1 MNYRSTQRQVM
12 AELSNN
18 KLKDFRNFLYVIWK
32 HLRLPQPTALQYD
45 IAKYL
50 QSKERR
56 IIIEG
61 FRGIGKSWITSAYVC
76 HQLFLN
82 PQLNIL
88 VVSASKTRADDASTF
103 ILRIINEVPILQHLI
118 PKDSQ
123 RQSKISFDVAPARAS
138 HQPSVKSVGIF
149 GQMTGSRSSIILAD
163 DIETPLNSMTQ
174 GMRDR
179 LSEGVKEFESIVL
192 PEGKIIFLGTPQ
204 CEQSLYNALPE
215 RGYKKRI
222 WTAKYPTPKQT
233 AFFGKTLAP
242 IIYNAVELNPELK
255 DKPTEPTRFDKDDL
269 DEREASYGR
278 SQFALQF
285 MLDSRISDA
294 DRYPLK
300 LSDLII
306 TSINPDK
313 AYEKYVWAA
322 NPENRA
328 DELPCVGMTG
338 DYYYRPMDTVGEL
351 LDYSGAIMA
360 IDSSGAGKDETG
372 YSCTKFLNGQI
383 FVTAAGGF
391 RGGYNEVVLAKLV
404 KIAKEQN
411 VKLIL
416 VEENFGA
423 GMFMELLKPYL
434 LKEYPCTLEGVRH
447 TIQKEK
453 RIIDTLEP
461 LMNQHRV
468 IVSDKVVQD
477 DYTSTQIHTPEM
489 ALRYQLFYQMSRITK
504 DKGSLAHDDR
514 LDVLA
519 MACEYWNTQIARDA
533 DRAMEDRKDELF
545 RKELDEFIGGNKGNS
560 ENVWFNV

>member
-1 MNYRSTQRQVM
+1 MTTQ
-12 AELSNN
+12 

-45 IAKYL
+45 IATYL
-50 QSKERR
+50 QSDERR

-76 HQLFLN
+76 YQLFLN

-88 VVSASKTRADDASTF
+88 IVSASKTRADDASTF

-149 GQMTGSRSSIILAD
+149 GQMTGSRSDFILAD

-179 LSEGVKEFESIVL
+179 LSEGVKEFESIIK
-192 PEGKIIFLGTPQ
+192 PEGRIIFLGTPQ

-222 WTAKYPTPKQT
+222 WTAKYPSSKQT
-233 AFFGKTLAP
+233 AYFGKTLAP
-242 IIYNAVELNPELK
+242 IIYNAVELNSELK
-255 DKPTEPTRFDKDDL
+255 DKPTEPTRFDIEDL
-269 DEREASYGR
+269 NEREASYGR

-306 TSINPDK
+306 TSINPEK

-338 DYYYRPMDTVGEL
+338 DYYYRPMDSVGDL
-351 LDYSGAIMA
+351 LDYTGAILA
-360 IDSSGAGKDETG
+360 IDPSGKGKDETG

-404 KIAKEQN
+404 KIAKEQK

-416 VEENFGA
+416 IEENFGS
-423 GMFMELLKPYL
+423 GMMIELLKPYL
-434 LKEYPCTLEGVRH
+434 LKEYPCTVEGVRH
-447 TIQKEK
+447 TTQKEK

-489 ALRYQLFYQMSRITK
+489 ALRYQLFYQMSRITR

-533 DRAMEDRKDELF
+533 DRAMDDRKDELF
-545 RKELDEFIGGNKGNS
+545 RQELDKFMGNEGYS
-560 ENVWFNV
+560 ENTWFNL

>member
-1 MNYRSTQRQVM
+1 MTTQ
-12 AELSNN
+12 

-45 IAKYL
+45 IATYL
-50 QSKERR
+50 QSDERR

-76 HQLFLN
+76 FQLFLN

-88 VVSASKTRADDASTF
+88 IVSASKTRADDASTF
-103 ILRIINEVPILQHLI
+103 ILRLINEVPILQHLI

-149 GQMTGSRSSIILAD
+149 GQMTGSRSDFILAD

-179 LSEGVKEFESIVL
+179 LSEGVKEFESIIK
-192 PEGKIIFLGTPQ
+192 PDGRIIFLGTPQ

-222 WTAKYPTPKQT
+222 WTAKYPSSKQT
-233 AFFGKTLAP
+233 AYFGKTLAP
-242 IIYNAVELNPELK
+242 IIYNAVELNSELK
-255 DKPTEPTRFDKDDL
+255 DKPTEPTRFDIEDL
-269 DEREASYGR
+269 NEREASYGR

-306 TSINPDK
+306 TSINPEK

-338 DYYYRPMDTVGEL
+338 DYYYRPMDSVGDL
-351 LDYSGAIMA
+351 LDYTGAILA
-360 IDSSGAGKDETG
+360 IDPSGKGKDETG

-404 KIAKEQN
+404 KIAKEQK

-416 VEENFGA
+416 IEENFGS
-423 GMFMELLKPYL
+423 GMMIELLKPYL
-434 LKEYPCTLEGVRH
+434 LKEYPCTVEGVRH
-447 TIQKEK
+447 TTQKEK

-489 ALRYQLFYQMSRITK
+489 ALRYQLFYQMSRITR

-533 DRAMEDRKDELF
+533 DRAMDDRKDELF
-545 RKELDEFIGGNKGNS
+545 RQELDKFMGNEGYS
-560 ENVWFNV
+560 ENTWFNL

>member
-1 MNYRSTQRQVM
+1 MKT
-12 AELSNN
+12 E

-32 HLRLPQPTALQYD
+32 HLRLPPPTALQYD
-45 IAKYL
+45 IATYL
-50 QSKERR
+50 QSQERR

-61 FRGIGKSWITSAYVC
+61 FRGIGKSWITSTYVC
-76 HQLFLN
+76 FQLFLN

-149 GQMTGSRSSIILAD
+149 GQMTGSRSDFILAD

-179 LSEGVKEFESIVL
+179 LSEGVKEFESIIK
-192 PEGKIIFLGTPQ
+192 PSGKVIFLGTPQ

-222 WTAKYPTPKQT
+222 WTAKYPSSKQT
-233 AFFGKTLAP
+233 AYFGKTLAP

-255 DKPTEPTRFDKDDL
+255 DKPTEPTRFDKEDL

-285 MLDSRISDA
+285 MLDSRISDS

-328 DELPCVGMTG
+328 DELPCVGMSG
-338 DYYYRPMDTVGEL
+338 DFYHRPMDTVGDL
-351 LDYSGAIMA
+351 LDFTGCIMA
-360 IDSSGAGKDETG
+360 IDPSGKGQDETG

-404 KIAKEQN
+404 KIAKEQK

-434 LKEYPCTLEGVRH
+434 FKEYPCTLEGIRH
-447 TIQKEK
+447 TVQKEK

-461 LMNQHRV
+461 LMNQHRL

-489 ALRYQLFYQMSRITK
+489 ALRYQLFYQMSRITR

-519 MACEYWNTQIARDA
+519 MSCEYWNSQIARDA
-533 DRAMEDRKDELF
+533 DMAVMDRKEELF
-545 RKELDEFIGGNKGNS
+545 QKELDKFLDRPNS
-560 ENVWFNV
+560 AETWWAL

>member
-1 MNYRSTQRQVM
+1 MNTQ
-12 AELSNN
+12 

-32 HLRLPQPTALQYD
+32 HLRLPPPTALQYD
-45 IAKYL
+45 IATYL

-149 GQMTGSRSSIILAD
+149 GQMTGSRSDFILAD

-179 LSEGVKEFESIVL
+179 LSEGVKEFESIIK
-192 PEGKIIFLGTPQ
+192 PSGKVIFLGTPQ

-222 WTAKYPTPKQT
+222 WTAKYPSSKQT
-233 AFFGKTLAP
+233 AYFGKTLAP

-255 DKPTEPTRFDKDDL
+255 DKPTEPTRFDKEDL

-285 MLDSRISDA
+285 MLDSRISDS

-328 DELPCVGMTG
+328 DELPCVGMSG
-338 DYYYRPMDTVGEL
+338 DFYHRPMDTVGDL
-351 LDYSGAIMA
+351 LDFTGCIMA
-360 IDSSGAGKDETG
+360 IDPSGKGQDETG

-404 KIAKEQN
+404 KIAKEQK

-447 TIQKEK
+447 TVQKEK

-477 DYTSTQIHTPEM
+477 DYSSTQIHTPEM
-489 ALRYQLFYQMSRITK
+489 ALRYQMFYQMSRITK

-545 RKELDEFIGGNKGNS
+545 RKEFDKFMGDGSYS
-560 ENVWFNV
+560 ENTWFNI

>member
-1 MNYRSTQRQVM
+1 MKMKT
-12 AELSNN
+12 E

-32 HLRLPQPTALQYD
+32 HLRLPPPTALQYD
-45 IAKYL
+45 IATYL
-50 QSKERR
+50 QSQERR

-61 FRGIGKSWITSAYVC
+61 FRGIGKSWITSTYVC
-76 HQLFLN
+76 FQLFLN

-149 GQMTGSRSSIILAD
+149 GQMTGSRSDFILAD

-179 LSEGVKEFESIVL
+179 LSEGVKEFESIIK
-192 PEGKIIFLGTPQ
+192 PSGKVIFLGTPQ

-222 WTAKYPTPKQT
+222 WTAKYPSSKQT
-233 AFFGKTLAP
+233 AYFGKTLAP

-255 DKPTEPTRFDKDDL
+255 DKPTEPTRFDKEDL

-285 MLDSRISDA
+285 MLDSRISDS

-306 TSINPDK
+306 TSINPEK

-338 DYYYRPMDTVGEL
+338 DYFYRPMDSVGEL
-351 LDYSGAIMA
+351 LDYTGAVMA
-360 IDSSGAGKDETG
+360 IDSSGKGQDETG

-404 KIAKEQN
+404 KIAKEQK

-434 LKEYPCTLEGVRH
+434 FKEYPCTLEGIRH
-447 TIQKEK
+447 TVQKEK

-461 LMNQHRV
+461 LMNQHRL

-489 ALRYQLFYQMSRITK
+489 ALRYQLFYQMSRITR

-519 MACEYWNTQIARDA
+519 MSCEYWNSQIARDA
-533 DRAMEDRKDELF
+533 DMAVMDRKEELF
-545 RKELDEFIGGNKGNS
+545 QKELDKFLDRPNS
-560 ENVWFNV
+560 AETWWAL

>member
-1 MNYRSTQRQVM
+1 MKT
-12 AELSNN
+12 E

-32 HLRLPQPTALQYD
+32 HLRLPPPTALQYD
-45 IAKYL
+45 IATYL
-50 QSKERR
+50 QSQERR

-61 FRGIGKSWITSAYVC
+61 FRGIGKSWITSTYVC
-76 HQLFLN
+76 FQLFLN

-149 GQMTGSRSSIILAD
+149 GQMTGSRSDFILAD

-179 LSEGVKEFESIVL
+179 LSEGVKEFESIIK
-192 PEGKIIFLGTPQ
+192 PSGKVIFLGTPQ

-222 WTAKYPTPKQT
+222 WTAKYPSSKQT
-233 AFFGKTLAP
+233 AYFGKTLAP

-255 DKPTEPTRFDKDDL
+255 DKPTEPTRFDKEDL

-285 MLDSRISDA
+285 MLDSRISDS

-306 TSINPDK
+306 TSINPEK

-328 DELPCVGMTG
+328 DELPCVGLSG
-338 DYYYRPMDTVGEL
+338 DYFYRPMDSVGDL
-351 LDYSGAIMA
+351 LDYTGAILA
-360 IDSSGAGKDETG
+360 IDPSGKGKDETG

-404 KIAKEQN
+404 KIAKEQK

-434 LKEYPCTLEGVRH
+434 LKEYPCTVEGIRH

-461 LMNQHRV
+461 LMNQHR
-468 IVSDKVVQD
+468 IIISDKVVQE

-545 RKELDEFIGGNKGNS
+545 RKELDKFIGDGSYS
-560 ENVWFNV
+560 ENTWFNL

>member
-1 MNYRSTQRQVM
+1 MKT
-12 AELSNN
+12 E

-45 IAKYL
+45 IATYL
-50 QSKERR
+50 QSDERR

-76 HQLFLN
+76 FQLFLN

-88 VVSASKTRADDASTF
+88 IVSASKTRADDASTF

-149 GQMTGSRSSIILAD
+149 GQMTGSRSDFVLAD
-163 DIETPLNSMTQ
+163 DIETSGNSMTQ

-179 LSEGVKEFESIVL
+179 LSEGVKEFESIIK
-192 PEGKIIFLGTPQ
+192 PDGRIIFLGTPQ
-204 CEQSLYNALPE
+204 CEQSLYNSLPE

-222 WTAKYPTPKQT
+222 WTAKYPSSKQK
-233 AFFGKTLAP
+233 AYFGKTLAP
-242 IIYNAVELNPELK
+242 IIYNAIELNPELK
-255 DKPTEPTRFDKDDL
+255 DKPTEPTRFDMEDL
-269 DEREASYGR
+269 NEREASYGR

-328 DELPCVGMTG
+328 DELPCVGMSG
-338 DYYYRPMDTVGEL
+338 DFYHRPMDTVGDL
-351 LDYSGAIMA
+351 LDYTGCIMA
-360 IDSSGAGKDETG
+360 IDPSGKGKDETG

-391 RGGYNEVVLAKLV
+391 RGGYNDVVLAKLV
-404 KIAKEQN
+404 KIAKEQK

-434 LKEYPCTLEGVRH
+434 LREYPCTLEGIRH
-447 TIQKEK
+447 SIQKEK

-461 LMNQHRV
+461 LMNQHRI
-468 IVSDKVVQD
+468 IVSDKVVQE

-514 LDVLA
+514 LDVMA

-545 RKELDEFIGGNKGNS
+545 RKELDKFLDNPNPGDN
-560 ENVWFNV
+560 WLQL

>member
-1 MNYRSTQRQVM
+1 MKT
-12 AELSNN
+12 E

-32 HLRLPQPTALQYD
+32 HLRLPPPTALQYD
-45 IAKYL
+45 IATYL
-50 QSKERR
+50 QSQERR

-61 FRGIGKSWITSAYVC
+61 FRGIGKSWITSTYVC
-76 HQLFLN
+76 FQLFLN

-149 GQMTGSRSSIILAD
+149 GQMTGSRSDFILAD

-179 LSEGVKEFESIVL
+179 LSEGVKEFESIIK
-192 PEGKIIFLGTPQ
+192 PSGKVIFLGTPQ

-222 WTAKYPTPKQT
+222 WTAKYPSSKQT
-233 AFFGKTLAP
+233 AYFGKTLAP

-255 DKPTEPTRFDKDDL
+255 DKPTEPTRFDKEDL

-285 MLDSRISDA
+285 MLDSRISDS

-306 TSINPDK
+306 TSINPEK

-328 DELPCVGMTG
+328 DELPCVGLSG
-338 DYYYRPMDTVGEL
+338 DYFYRPMDSVGEL
-351 LDYSGAIMA
+351 LDYTGSIMA
-360 IDSSGAGKDETG
+360 IDSSGKGRDETG

-404 KIAKEQN
+404 KIAKEQK

-434 LKEYPCTLEGVRH
+434 LKEYPCTVEGIRH

-461 LMNQHRV
+461 LMNQHR
-468 IVSDKVVQD
+468 IIISDKVVQE

-545 RKELDEFIGGNKGNS
+545 RKELDKFIGDGSYS
-560 ENVWFNV
+560 ENTWFNL